1 MSNINRRDF
10 LKVLG
15 WSGATVAVAGCGNT
29 SVESG
34 AETVMSY
41 VQPEDFVV
49 PGIGVY
55 YASTCTQCEASCG
68 VTGRVRE
75 GRILKLEGN
84 PESAINQGRLCGLGQ
99 AAVQHHYN
107 PDRLKEPMLRQ
118 GGSLQATT
126 WDKAM
131 ALLAEKTGNL
141 KGEQFALLSGG
152 LSGHLKV
159 LVQNY
164 VDSLGSKNLYVYDAL
179 TPAVN
184 RAVSQKLYGTATPR
198 FHLDKAQVI
207 VSFGADFLDTW
218 VSPVHFASQYA
229 QFRKA
234 QQRMPSEKA
243 RGTLV
248 QIEPR
253 MTLTGANADR
263 WIPII
268 PGTEGILALGL
279 ANALLK
285 SGAAAKNLPA
295 AVVSA
300 VQAYDK
306 ARINKETGV
315 SGEVFDKLVTLL
327 SERSP
332 SLVLSG
338 PSAEGHAHGAQNA
351 AAIMLLNVVLGN
363 VGRTITAPAK
373 LPFPQLA
380 AAEGNSA
387 ALTAFNDGLAQGRF
401 KTVFIYD
408 ANPVYTA
415 PEFMK
420 LRDNLQ
426 KAEFKVAFAH
436 YLDETALEADLVLPL
451 DSALEDWGTH
461 IAAYQSGGIE
471 LTMQQ
476 PLMEKL
482 YPNGTRSLGDV
493 MLDLLKQR
501 RADEYKGFADYYT
514 YLKIA
519 LTRNK
524 GAFSDAP
531 ADDEAFWNQALSH
544 GVLRVKGQ
552 EQPISVNAAALDI
565 TQPAPTGDDQFPF
578 HLVPA
583 VRSGF
588 RDGRHANLP
597 WLQETPD
604 SLTTLVW
611 DSWVEI
617 HPKTAERMGI
627 KEGDILEIA
636 SKNGSIKTQ
645 AYLFPGVQPDTVA
658 VPLGQGHEA
667 LGRYAK
673 GVGVNPFKLL
683 DPVFDQSTGELAM
696 HATRVKVSKTG
707 AHVKVVK
714 EEGWSPLPINTQQ
727 GRKLVATI
735 AADKANLSKEV

>member
-15 WSGATVAVAGCGNT
+15 WSSVAVAVAGCGKT

-34 AETVMSY
+34 VETVMSY
-41 VQPEDFVV
+41 SQPEDFLV
-49 PGIGVY
+49 PSIGVY
-55 YASTCTQCEASCG
+55 YASTCTQCEANCG

-84 PESAINQGRLCGLGQ
+84 PESAINLGRLCGLGQ

-107 PDRLKEPMLRQ
+107 PDRLKEPLLRQ
-118 GGSLQATT
+118 GGGLQPTT
-126 WDKAM
+126 WENAT
-131 ALLAEKTGNL
+131 ALLAEKTGDL
-141 KGEQFALLSGG
+141 KGEQFAFLSGG

-164 VDSLGSKNLYVYDAL
+164 VDSLGSKNLYFYEAL

-184 RAVSQKLYGTATPR
+184 QSVSQKLYGTATPR
-198 FHLDKAQVI
+198 FHLDKAQLI

-218 VSPVHFASQYA
+218 VSPVHFASQYT

-234 QQRMPSEKA
+234 TIDKK

-268 PGTEGILALGL
+268 PGTEGVLALGL
-279 ANALLK
+279 VNALLK
-285 SGAAAKNLPA
+285 GGIGVKSLPA
-295 AVVSA
+295 SVVSA
-300 VQAYDK
+300 VRAYDK
-306 ARINKETGV
+306 ERVNKEAGV
-315 SGEVFDKLVTLL
+315 SGEVFDKLVALL

-338 PSAEGHAHGAQNA
+338 LSAEGHAHGAQNA

-363 VGRTITAPAK
+363 VGKTIDAPTR

-380 AAEGNSA
+380 AEEGNSV
-387 ALTAFNDGLAQGRF
+387 ALKKFNDSLAGDRF
-401 KTVFIYD
+401 KVVFIYN

-415 PEFMK
+415 PAFMK
-420 LRDNLQ
+420 LRDNL
-426 KAEFKVAFAH
+426 KKSEFKVVFTH
-436 YLDETALEADLVLPL
+436 YLDETAQEADLVLPL

-461 IAAYQSGGIE
+461 VAAYQPDSIE

-482 YPNGTRSLGDV
+482 YPSGTRSLGDV
-493 MLDLLKQR
+493 MLDQLKHR
-501 RADEYKGFADYYT
+501 RANEYKDFADYYA
-514 YLKIA
+514 YLKSA

-524 GAFSDAP
+524 GAFSGVS
-531 ADDEAFWNQALSH
+531 ADDETFWNQALMH
-544 GVLRVKGQ
+544 GVLKVKGQ
-552 EQPISVNAAALDI
+552 EQSISANVVNLDI
-565 TQPAPTGDDQFPF
+565 AQPAPIGDDQYPF
-578 HLVPA
+578 HLVPT

-604 SLTTLVW
+604 SLTTMVW

-645 AYLFPGVQPDTVA
+645 AYLFPGVQPDSVA
-658 VPLGQGHEA
+658 IPLGQGHEA
-667 LGRYAK
+667 MGRYAK
-673 GVGVNPFKLL
+673 DVGVNPFKLL
-683 DPVFDQSTGELAM
+683 DPVFDKSTGELAM
-696 HATRVKVSKTG
+696 HATRVKVSRTG
-707 AHVKVVK
+707 ASVRVVK
-714 EEGWSPLPINTQQ
+714 EEGWSPIVVNTQQ
-727 GRKLVATI
+727 GRKLVSTI
-735 AADKANLSKEV
+735 AVDKANFSKEV